1 MDVGIA
7 EEIGDREWWA
17 AGQHTLTRALR
28 SVGDSVH
35 GSCAF
40 IFLEHQQLN
49 RKHNCCV
56 TRDIK
61 HMIDGLD

>member
-1 MDVGIA
+1 MDVGVA
-7 EEIGDREWWA
+7 EEIDNTEWRA
-17 AGQHTLTRALR
+17 AGQHTLTRAVR
-28 SVGDSVH
+28 SVGASVY

-49 RKHNCCV
+49 RKYNCCV